1 MTIKNKFSFLKD
13 GKIGVSIVV
22 EDDELA
28 DLFDDFL
35 TEEIYVLYNVRDK
48 DGKQEF
54 LFGNAA
60 SETKLS
66 EIIDAFLE
74 EHHTPD

>member
-13 GKIGVSIVV
+13 GKIGISIVV

-35 TEEIYVLYNVRDK
+35 TEEIYVLYNVRDN

-66 EIIDAFLE
+66 EIIDIFLA
-74 EHHTPD
+74 EHHTPE